1 MDVMCQHGIT
11 RDRATIRHIIMC
23 GMPPGKIRVV
33 VLEKML
39 TRPSSHLHA
48 RNNNN
53 NRDSTIID
61 RERRI
66 VKIIL
71 IILS

>member
-1 MDVMCQHGIT
+1 MY
-11 RDRATIRHIIMC
+11 

-33 VLEKML
+33 VLEKIL
-39 TRPSSHLHA
+39 TRPSSHLCA
-48 RNNNN
+48 RNSNT
-53 NRDSTIID
+53 NRTSIITD
-61 RERRI
+61 REGRI

>member
-1 MDVMCQHGIT
+1 MGVMFQHGIT
-11 RDRATIRHIIMC
+11 QDRATVRNLIMC
-23 GMPPGKIRVV
+23 SMPPGKIRVV

-39 TRPSSHLHA
+39 TKPSSHLHA
-48 RNNNN
+48 RNCNNN
-53 NRDSTIID
+53 KTSIITD
-61 RERRI
+61 REGRI